1 MIFGQGTNMQIKR
14 FAMIFT
20 VTYHAMRFAVGAG
33 LLKSGDHF
41 RFHLGTTA
49 TIVLNQHQLLFREE
63 FQVPAHR
70 LESPEFFYG
79 RFCHSVEGATDDEA
93 LLPLIFCLCCFHT
106 S

>member
-1 MIFGQGTNMQIKR
+1 
-14 FAMIFT
+14 MIFT

-93 LLPLIFCLCCFHT
+93 LLPLIFCL
-106 S
+106 